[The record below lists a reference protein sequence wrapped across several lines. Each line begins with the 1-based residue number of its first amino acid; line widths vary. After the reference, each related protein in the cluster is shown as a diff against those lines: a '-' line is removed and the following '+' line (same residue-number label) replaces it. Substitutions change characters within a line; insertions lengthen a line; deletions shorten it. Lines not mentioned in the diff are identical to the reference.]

1 MKIRHIAGY
10 KFISLSE
17 LSAWKILF
25 LERCRLLKGT
35 ILLSEEGININ
46 LSGTDEDI
54 TTFKNALPD
63 PFQSLTFR
71 ETITE
76 HVPYKRLKILIKKEI
91 ITFRQPNIYPQ
102 KKRAPSISAE
112 CLKQLLDENRD
123 ITLLDTR
130 NLYEIAYGT
139 FKKATHLN
147 IEDFTEF
154 AQTIDSLN
162 PKKPIVMFCTGGIR
176 CEKASLYLIN
186 KGFSE
191 VYQLEGG
198 ILQYF
203 AKVGGSHY
211 DGACFVFDEREAL
224 YPNLQSIH
232 KKD

>member
-17 LSAWKILF
+17 LSAWKSLF
-25 LERCRLLKGT
+25 SELCRLLKGT

-46 LSGTDEDI
+46 LSGTDENI
-54 TTFKNALPD
+54 ATFKNALPD
-63 PFQSLTFR
+63 PFKSLTFR

-76 HVPYKRLKILIKKEI
+76 RIPYKRLKVMIKKEI
-91 ITFRQPNIYPQ
+91 ITFRQPDIHPE
-102 KKRAPSISAE
+102 KKRAPTISGE
-112 CLKQLLDENRD
+112 FLKQLLDENRD
-123 ITLLDTR
+123 LILLDTR

-139 FKKATHLN
+139 FTKATHLN
-147 IEDFTEF
+147 IEDFSEF
-154 AQTIDSLN
+154 TRAVAPLN
-162 PKKPIVMFCTGGIR
+162 PEKPIVMFCTGGIR
-176 CEKASLYLIN
+176 CEKASLYLMN

-191 VYQLEGG
+191 VYQLDGG

-203 AKVGGSHY
+203 AKVGGAHY

-232 KKD
+232 QKD